1 MSLKRKVTSSLAREM
16 TPMRRKASPAFVT
29 DARVLAVREAGPHLV
44 SSNIVSTA
52 AAPEENVQLSGRA
65 LNVLKLLAPEFTNE
79 NPPRGPWVPSIAL
92 LRKITMKSLLLAR
105 NCGPQT
111 ADEIVKWAA
120 SRGVTIRPTLH
131 TGRSLSA
138 MWRDLEAKFS
148 AGKLTK
154 IELTEALEKSVRRK
168 STKIPLA
175 LQVILLSLLNS
186 SCD

>member
-1 MSLKRKVTSSLAREM
+1 
-16 TPMRRKASPAFVT
+16 
-29 DARVLAVREAGPHLV
+29 
-44 SSNIVSTA
+44 
-52 AAPEENVQLSGRA
+52 
-65 LNVLKLLAPEFTNE
+65 
-79 NPPRGPWVPSIAL
+79 
-92 LRKITMKSLLLAR
+92 MKSLLLAR